1 MSYRYRDKRTREICE
16 FQIDRGR
23 EGGPIFT
30 GRISRI
36 IGIIGERERKTMEV
50 KDKKVDK
57 SRYVQETA
65 SYLITRNIKR

>member
-23 EGGPIFT
+23 ESGPIFT

>member
-36 IGIIGERERKTMEV
+36 IGIIGERERERRWRLKI
-50 KDKKVDK
+50 KKLIN
-57 SRYVQETA
+57 QETA

>member
-23 EGGPIFT
+23 EGGLIFT

-65 SYLITRNIKR
+65 SYLIIRNIKR

>member
-23 EGGPIFT
+23 ESGPIFT

-36 IGIIGERERKTMEV
+36 IGIIGERERERRWRLKI
-50 KDKKVDK
+50 KK
-57 SRYVQETA
+57 
-65 SYLITRNIKR
+65 LINRDMFKKRRVI

>member
-65 SYLITRNIKR
+65 SYLIIRNIKR